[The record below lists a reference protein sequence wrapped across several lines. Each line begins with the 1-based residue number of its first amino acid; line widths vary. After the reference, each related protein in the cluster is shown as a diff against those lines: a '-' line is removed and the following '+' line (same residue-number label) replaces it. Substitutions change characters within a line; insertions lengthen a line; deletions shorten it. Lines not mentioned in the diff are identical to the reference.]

1 MNYDQETRIPDTHK
15 NPHSI
20 RTWYRVYTS
29 SDMSS
34 EKKYIYRGSLSL
46 VEYSIL

>member
-34 EKKYIYRGSLSL
+34 EKNIYIGALFL
-46 VEYSIL
+46 